1 MSFRFRHRA
10 ASSEGPLRA
19 TACELKTWNAITFL
33 TDFRGPASRRR
44 DSWPARAS
52 HGERRD
58 EVRGRGT
65 APCCGNT
72 GVGAAAPQAPSAFPA
87 VRDAASRPPL
97 RAARRRHGGRGGA
110 APFSR
115 ESSPLLPCP
124 CPCGA
129 MAGYWDGPEGEECA
143 RRTWLTTRVGVA
155 AGERI
160 GATAAEGTGGRRR
173 RRRRSGARSVTRRY
187 RREPRH
193 RRPLRDRRPRLC
205 WLTPSCVAGLV
216 GTAYRIIL
224 QQPNSALAAL
234 QMAAADSVTMGK
246 GPGPPSPPGRRWPP
260 PGAGASPSVGRSV
273 YRAALPAEA
282 TSAFDF
288 VLGFGWCSSS
298 ARLGGR
304 WLF

>member
-1 MSFRFRHRA
+1 MKRHYFSDGFPRA
-10 ASSEGPLRA
+10 RQPAAGQLTCPCEPRRA
-19 TACELKTWNAITFL
+19 PG
-33 TDFRGPASRRR
+33 RGPWPG
-44 DSWPARAS
+44 DSAVLREHPKR
-52 HGERRD
+52 
-58 EVRGRGT
+58 VF
-65 APCCGNT
+65 
-72 GVGAAAPQAPSAFPA
+72 GAAAPQAPSAFPA

-173 RRRRSGARSVTRRY
+173 RRRSGARSVTRRY

-205 WLTPSCVAGLV
+205 
-216 GTAYRIIL
+216 
-224 QQPNSALAAL
+224 
-234 QMAAADSVTMGK
+234 
-246 GPGPPSPPGRRWPP
+246 
-260 PGAGASPSVGRSV
+260 
-273 YRAALPAEA
+273 
-282 TSAFDF
+282 
-288 VLGFGWCSSS
+288 
-298 ARLGGR
+298 
-304 WLF
+304 